1 MKIDTAGCKLKLTN
15 SINNLQHL
23 VKISLLITDV
33 NFFKKISMKK
43 ITIILIVLSII
54 FSCNS
59 TENNP
64 EKENKLEEKNN
75 VISEN
80 EPEVSTTYPYKTAI
94 LHYKQKDSKNYTTVY
109 VRNNGKEKY
118 IDRYEFSSLN
128 EKTYQTVIIIKDG
141 IIYQNRK
148 NAKDETKRKY
158 EPLNT
163 IRPDFSNLEQAVSN
177 NKVKIEKLGTKTVNG
192 KKCKVYKITS
202 EGYSK
207 TYYINNHIL
216 IREKSSFYEMSLE
229 KIEENVE
236 VDDKLFNIPEG
247 VELIDN

>member
-1 MKIDTAGCKLKLTN
+1 
-15 SINNLQHL
+15 
-23 VKISLLITDV
+23 
-33 NFFKKISMKK
+33 MKK
-43 ITIILIVLSII
+43 ITIILIVLSTI

-64 EKENKLEEKNN
+64 EEENKHEEENN

-80 EPEVSTTYPYKTAI
+80 EPEVSTTYPCKTAI

-109 VRNNGKEKY
+109 VRNYGEEKY
-118 IDRYEFSSLN
+118 IDIYEFSSLN
-128 EKTYQTVIIIKDG
+128 DKTYRTIIIIKDS
-141 IIYQNRK
+141 ILYENRITPK
-148 NAKDETKRKY
+148 KETKTKIKY
-158 EPLNT
+158 VPLNT

-177 NKVKIEKLGTKTVNG
+177 DKVNIEKLGTETING
-192 KKCKVYKITS
+192 KECKVYKITS
-202 EGYSK
+202 EGYAI

-216 IREKSSFYEMSLE
+216 IREKSSFYEMNLE

-247 VELIDN
+247 VEMIEN